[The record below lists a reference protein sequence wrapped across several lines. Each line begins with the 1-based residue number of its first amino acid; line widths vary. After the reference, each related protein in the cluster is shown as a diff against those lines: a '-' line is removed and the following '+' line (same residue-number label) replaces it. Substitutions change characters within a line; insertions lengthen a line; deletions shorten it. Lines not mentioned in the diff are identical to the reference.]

1 MYKRDIYL
9 DIDDNLNN
17 YIKSVELDSNSR
29 VWHFHLTVDYEPLDL
44 TGKSVQFRAEKP
56 DKTNVLND
64 CKIVDAEKGV
74 VEVKLTRQ
82 VNAIP
87 GHVKCL
93 LKIIGDE
100 GFVLKTKTFVV
111 DVSKTMAD
119 DAIVSSD
126 EFGALEAAL
135 GKVQDID
142 NRFAQTNAQLSQI
155 SNNKADK
162 SQANDLQQQI
172 NSLVIASGNPETSSA
187 ELVQSRVNSKGTV
200 FATIKNRLDNIE
212 NSIFDYVD
220 RKYTYKWAV
229 GSISQSDF
237 TTVKNLT
244 RICVD
249 EVIYAEEDLYIELT
263 NNVDFKFGIRRFPNY
278 PDASGSVDNG
288 WLSDAELITKG
299 TYFRIQVSKIDGTEH
314 GYLDAVSNP
323 MFDALSIYGDSTLK
337 RILSIDFDT
346 LIKNIDSNKQQ
357 LDFLTN
363 SISCYLDKRFEY
375 DYVVGYLGSNGIV
388 DETRKFRISTPEKI
402 LVDEDFAF
410 SFNIQDYK
418 YWIHFYDAKTD
429 AFLNTTECSSITK
442 VSRVD
447 MKKGQKFMLTMGRAS
462 NNTSEVFDTP
472 YNDVFDGFRIIR
484 TTSDFTTIEENK
496 KRIDSIEERL
506 DSGELTSAINY
517 PDNIVRATAHRGYSL
532 THPENTM
539 IAYEEAYKKGF
550 RILETD
556 IKFTSD
562 GVAVLLHDQTLNR
575 VARNSDGSELSDTV
589 YITNITYEQANQY
602 DYGIYKGEQFK
613 GTKIATLE
621 QLLLF
626 AKKHNCHVQ
635 LDGFASNRIEDIFN
649 LVRKH
654 GMLRYVGWSSFVKAD
669 LQKILT
675 LDKKAYVMYLFSGTV
690 TNETVDDA
698 SSLLTDF
705 NTVTF
710 APYVRVLTDYSII
723 NYAHQQGI
731 KVEPYTINQANDIIN
746 LVNNGVDGIITD
758 GMNIAEI
765 LLDN

>member
-1 MYKRDIYL
+1 
-9 DIDDNLNN
+9 
-17 YIKSVELDSNSR
+17 
-29 VWHFHLTVDYEPLDL
+29 
-44 TGKSVQFRAEKP
+44 
-56 DKTNVLND
+56 
-64 CKIVDAEKGV
+64 
-74 VEVKLTRQ
+74 
-82 VNAIP
+82 
-87 GHVKCL
+87 
-93 LKIIGDE
+93 
-100 GFVLKTKTFVV
+100 
-111 DVSKTMAD
+111 
-119 DAIVSSD
+119 
-126 EFGALEAAL
+126 
-135 GKVQDID
+135 
-142 NRFAQTNAQLSQI
+142 
-155 SNNKADK
+155 
-162 SQANDLQQQI
+162 
-172 NSLVIASGNPETSSA
+172 
-187 ELVQSRVNSKGTV
+187 
-200 FATIKNRLDNIE
+200 
-212 NSIFDYVD
+212 
-220 RKYTYKWAV
+220 
-229 GSISQSDF
+229 
-237 TTVKNLT
+237 
-244 RICVD
+244 
-249 EVIYAEEDLYIELT
+249 
-263 NNVDFKFGIRRFPNY
+263 
-278 PDASGSVDNG
+278 
-288 WLSDAELITKG
+288 
-299 TYFRIQVSKIDGTEH
+299 
-314 GYLDAVSNP
+314 
-323 MFDALSIYGDSTLK
+323 
-337 RILSIDFDT
+337 
-346 LIKNIDSNKQQ
+346 
-357 LDFLTN
+357 
-363 SISCYLDKRFEY
+363 
-375 DYVVGYLGSNGIV
+375 
-388 DETRKFRISTPEKI
+388 
-402 LVDEDFAF
+402 
-410 SFNIQDYK
+410 
-418 YWIHFYDAKTD
+418 
-429 AFLNTTECSSITK
+429 
-442 VSRVD
+442 

-506 DSGELTSAINY
+506 DSIEERPDSGELTSAINY

-562 GVAVLLHDQTLNR
+562 GVAVLLHDQTLNG

-602 DYGIYKGEQFK
+602 DYGIYKGEHFK

-654 GMLRYVGWSSFVKAD
+654 GMLRYVVWSSFVKAD

-731 KVEPYTINQANDIIN
+731 KIEPYTINRANDIIN

-758 GMNIAEI
+758 GMNVVDI
-765 LLDN
+765 LAREG